1 MKFLSVKQAAEQ
13 LNFSP
18 KTIRRMIQTGQLQA
32 SKIAGEFRINQD
44 DLFTTIATSKV
55 NPTTSGKE

>member
-1 MKFLSVKQAAEQ
+1 MIFLSVKQAAEQ

-18 KTIRRMIQTGQLQA
+18 KTIRGLIQSGQLPA

-44 DLFTTIATSKV
+44 DLLKTIAASKV
-55 NPTTSGKE
+55 EATPPGGE